1 MLRNVSQGLRM
12 NDYIQERVKAQ
23 REWYEKKANE
33 NKKTFLSYQTIII
46 ILGATIPVMVAFES
60 VFSWLEEYGGP
71 ISAVISAAIS
81 IYAGLDKLKQ
91 PQPNWFNYRTNE
103 EILKKEEW
111 LYKYKAG
118 PYKNQ
123 NDEDASVAFVE
134 RIESI
139 ISADIARTM
148 STTSLKHDPE
158 NGGLKDT
165 APMDNPPEIPA

>member
-1 MLRNVSQGLRM
+1 M
-12 NDYIQERVKAQ
+12 NDYIQERVKPQ

-46 ILGATIPVMVAFES
+46 ILGAIIPVMVAFES
-60 VFSWLEEYGGP
+60 VCSWLQEYGGP
-71 ISAVISAAIS
+71 VSAAISAAIS
-81 IYAGLDKLKQ
+81 IYAGLDKLRQ

-118 PYKNQ
+118 PYKNMPD
-123 NDEDASVAFVE
+123 DEAGIVFVE

-148 STTSLKHDPE
+148 STTSLEQEHGNNGVTDKPAAE
-158 NGGLKDT
+158 NAHGQ
-165 APMDNPPEIPA
+165 PAS